1 MDAKLEQLEY
11 MKVNELKRISRQLAE
26 INKTLKH
33 STVTSIPPYQFTRSD
48 QTDYAVNS
56 DR

>member
-33 STVTSIPPYQFTRSD
+33 STVTSRPPYQFTRSD